1 MEKVDHIGIAVRSIE
16 DSLPYYTEIL
26 GLKLIHIEEVPSEK
40 VRVAFI
46 DSGNVKLELLQPTE
60 ELSAVHSFIEKKGEG
75 IHHVAFGVTNIQGR
89 LNELKEK
96 GIKLIQDT
104 PKVGAGGAQV
114 AFIHPKASGGVLYEL
129 CDKSGGAK

>member
-1 MEKVDHIGIAVRSIE
+1 MEKVDHIGIAVNSIE
-16 DSLPYYTEIL
+16 DSLPYYTETL
-26 GLKLIHIEEVPSEK
+26 GLKLIHMEEVLSEK

-46 DSGNVKLELLQPTE
+46 DSGNVKLELLQPLDDT
-60 ELSAVHSFIEKKGEG
+60 SAVHSFIEKKGEG
-75 IHHVAFGVTNIQGR
+75 IHHVAFGVTNIQER

-96 GIKLIQDT
+96 GVRLIQET

-129 CDKSGGAK
+129 CDKTGGAK